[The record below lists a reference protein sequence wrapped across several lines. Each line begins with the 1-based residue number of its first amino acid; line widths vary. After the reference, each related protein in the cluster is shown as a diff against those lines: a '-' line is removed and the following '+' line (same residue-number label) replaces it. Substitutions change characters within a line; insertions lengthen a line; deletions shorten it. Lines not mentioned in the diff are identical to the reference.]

1 MLHHAASIDIE
12 IYLDTGSGKH
22 RQIINVSEMSR
33 EKGHDYCT
41 TLLGIYVFTGEDAT
55 SAFKGKGQIGPL
67 KKLNANPIY
76 HSAFKILGDEWT
88 VPDDICSKIEAFT
101 CHMFGYAR

>member
-1 MLHHAASIDIE
+1 MKYAASKGFKSAVVRTPDTDISFILLHHAASNDIE
-12 IYLDTGSGKH
+12 IYLDTGSRKY

-55 SAFKGKGQIGPL
+55 SAFKRIGKIGL
-67 KKLNANPIY
+67 
-76 HSAFKILGDEWT
+76 
-88 VPDDICSKIEAFT
+88 
-101 CHMFGYAR
+101 